1 MTRNFEICD
10 KNISNDDQNSLK
22 ISRFRRNLRRIIRAQ
37 RSTVG
42 ARLLVA
48 SESEMWLSSNPSLIF
63 GGLLQ
68 IRLQSS
74 LAPFFRHFAIRVQSG
89 PADNESMN
97 LALVRMIAGCGLS
110 PSNNEN
116 HAFHQFVQQCQSC
129 PRSTLPD
136 SQALVHSKE
145 ANGTC
150 LQLALDDTDTVRKRV
165 VIQATT
171 QGVAEICLQ
180 TGPRSTFQLLI
191 FSRRPLLFSSPFS
204 PPSYASSLSSLP

>member
-37 RSTVG
+37 RSTGG

-48 SESEMWLSSNPSLIF
+48 ESDMWLSSNPSLIF

-89 PADNESMN
+89 PADSESMN

-110 PSNNEN
+110 PSIVEN
-116 HAFHQFVQQCQSC
+116 HAFHSLAQE
-129 PRSTLPD
+129 
-136 SQALVHSKE
+136 VHFQTDRHLFIQKKPME
-145 ANGTC
+145 HTC
-150 LQLALDDTDTVRKRV
+150 
-165 VIQATT
+165 
-171 QGVAEICLQ
+171 
-180 TGPRSTFQLLI
+180 
-191 FSRRPLLFSSPFS
+191 
-204 PPSYASSLSSLP
+204 SLPWMILVQCERSSDLGHNSGSCWNLLADCAKFIFRTSEVSDDGLDRKGLSMLLQG